1 MSHPYNGVDF
11 HAHPELYKI
20 DRSEQGIFHVEPYKS
35 ELLPL
40 WTIRTLETAQAA
52 ANAIYERYLAYKAQD
67 DFVGMDMARKF
78 LQMGYTRARRY
89 ANYKGG
95 RKKAADGTPI
105 PFGSGD
111 PVKAEIAKIFQAKRR
126 QVTEDWEYQRLKK
139 HHRQMIADSSSK

>member
-11 HAHPELYKI
+11 RAHPELYKI

-67 DFVGMDMARKF
+67 DFVGMDMARK
-78 LQMGYTRARRY
+78 
-89 ANYKGG
+89 
-95 RKKAADGTPI
+95 

-126 QVTEDWEYQRLKK
+126 QVTEDSEYQRLKK